1 MSALFNK
8 IEAVGKKKDLEEAK
22 EIEDIDM
29 SQIDPSAAGEKVVCP
44 RCKKDVLKDHFDSH
58 MTAHSSEILPW
69 LFLGGKRNLEND
81 QEITVRTNITHVL
94 NLAQEVNLKADI
106 KEIATE
112 YNRERDLPFVYK
124 KLNFGDTPDQDI
136 LSELESAIEFI
147 HEAHSSNERHNVLVN
162 CVQGISRS
170 ASVVLAYLMKY
181 ERMSLRAAYDH
192 VRERRA
198 VADPRKEF
206 LDQLAVFECKLFDVD
221 KPTLTGA
228 IVFEGRN
235 LLNVDDATPL
245 SQPCREPPSTSAPAK
260 EQIVTADPQAESTFI
275 EDISNKPARAAATS
289 YESVSDWYTD
299 ENPADSPT
307 KTTSEWYLDGKP
319 RPSTRTSQTEVH
331 VMDEATVQPQS

>member
-1 MSALFNK
+1 MTW
-8 IEAVGKKKDLEEAK
+8 LERVLNSSVSEAK
-22 EIEDIDM
+22 F
-29 SQIDPSAAGEKVVCP
+29 SWQSSFNLLLFVWSVCT
-44 RCKKDVLKDHFDSH
+44 DHK
-58 MTAHSSEILPW
+58 
-69 LFLGGKRNLEND
+69 GKRNLEND

-198 VADPRKEF
+198 VADPRK
-206 LDQLAVFECKLFDVD
+206 APSSHID
-221 KPTLTGA
+221 K
-228 IVFEGRN
+228 
-235 LLNVDDATPL
+235 AT
-245 SQPCREPPSTSAPAK
+245 
-260 EQIVTADPQAESTFI
+260 
-275 EDISNKPARAAATS
+275 
-289 YESVSDWYTD
+289 
-299 ENPADSPT
+299 
-307 KTTSEWYLDGKP
+307 
-319 RPSTRTSQTEVH
+319 RP
-331 VMDEATVQPQS
+331 